1 LFSAGR
7 AENKNIHP
15 RGKNK
20 SLPLFQI
27 NIPLKSFEFFS
38 FAVPSTAKEI
48 IFNSAPF
55 ASQAKR
61 AVELYKKYVIEL
73 TN

>member
-27 NIPLKSFEFFS
+27 NIPLKIFEFFS
-38 FAVPSTAKEI
+38 FASP
-48 IFNSAPF
+48 
-55 ASQAKR
+55 QR
-61 AVELYKKYVIEL
+61 QKKYYL
-73 TN
+73 TLRPLRLKRSGR